1 MGAYSIAQSADA
13 SEKCLKANADGT
25 VGYWTPSAFNHTGI
39 LWNLDPDDSRT
50 RIDEKRQELTEAIA
64 SAEKF
69 YNTIKERISDKIP
82 GSYTEGAG
90 ETLRQAIEAAR
101 TLDKDPQA
109 TVEAIEGAGT
119 QLQNAMNES
128 RQAPTVAFEN
138 GAVYRI
144 KNADTRFGGLAYMY
158 ATTNNIVRWG
168 TVKDNLAAENYEW
181 KLTVEKNERG
191 DIFTLYNTG
200 TDTYLGSSAWGA
212 SRPGSITVTETPVP
226 YQATNTFGDDP
237 REWCLRST
245 DSYHVQREDWSYL
258 ACSGDN
264 ANNLAEGSIRPWKPT
279 DAAGLHD
286 AYWTFEEVEIPT
298 GISSGTPLPEQIQV
312 VNGRIVVIPSSTP
325 YTVYSVDG
333 KPMDSKAR
341 LASGIY
347 IVYIQDKSYKVTVN
361 S

>member
-1 MGAYSIAQSADA
+1 MSNLPKNAISKATAFSVLM
-13 SEKCLKANADGT
+13 EKALQTKT
-25 VGYWTPSAFNHTGI
+25 V
-39 LWNLDPDDSRT
+39 
-50 RIDEKRQELTEAIA
+50 
-64 SAEKF
+64 
-69 YNTIKERISDKIP
+69 
-82 GSYTEGAG
+82 GSYTSNEALV
-90 ETLRQAIEAAR
+90 TLKAAVGNAESAAESTSRDVLEKALATLKEKWEAAQNSPQVTFKDGAAYR
-101 TLDKDPQA
+101 IVNADPRFEKDPIRLYVNSGNTA
-109 TVEAIEGAGT
+109 
-119 QLQNAMNES
+119 
-128 RQAPTVAFEN
+128 
-138 GAVYRI
+138 
-144 KNADTRFGGLAYMY
+144 
-158 ATTNNIVRWG
+158 RWG
-168 TVKDNLAAENYEW
+168 IESKVNPTGSDIWIVKQ
-181 KLTVEKNERG
+181 EKEDLLLLNVR
-191 DIFTLYNTG
+191 TG
-200 TDTYLGSSAWGA
+200 MYLGTSAWDA

-264 ANNLAEGSIRPWKPT
+264 ASNLAEGSIRPWKPT

-312 VNGRIVVIPSSTP
+312 VNGRIVVTPSSTP

-333 KPMDSKAR
+333 KPMDSKTR